1 MNKAE
6 LLLEAR
12 ECSHVAS
19 LTADRLLT
27 QVIGNGSRIGSPELL
42 ELEII
47 RKRMQEALCATAKL
61 EQLARG
67 MVEPNEWDV

>member
-27 QVIGNGSRIGSPELL
+27 KVIGNGSRIGSDELRD
-42 ELEII
+42 LEII
-47 RKRMQEALCATAKL
+47 RKRMQAALCATAKL
-61 EQLARG
+61 EELARG
-67 MVEPNEWDV
+67 ATEPNEWDV

>member
-27 QVIGNGSRIGSPELL
+27 KVIGNGSRIGSDELRD
-42 ELEII
+42 LEII
-47 RKRMQEALCATAKL
+47 RKRMQAALCATAKL
-61 EQLARG
+61 EELARG
-67 MVEPNEWDV
+67 MVDPNKWDV